1 MRLII
6 FKAACIAVLLS
17 GPGRA
22 CSQSYYVVVGAFAS
36 KDNAS
41 EFKGYLPTQV
51 LDTSYSVSENENLLH
66 FYVLKT
72 SDKASAISRSADL
85 GRIVRAWQDEQKFA
99 SPASPEELIKGS
111 IALASSAPEKET
123 ETMEGSS
130 ASASA
135 SSSMARSADA
145 APRPAGK
152 YFKFLIENPEGEP
165 VNAALHHV
173 DFAKGREVA
182 TYKSNT
188 FVNPLAQT
196 EPMAVVCDL
205 VGYKEIQK
213 YIDYSNPSAY
223 VEEAYLDADGTW
235 VIPYKLEPVEAGDV
249 SVMYNVS
256 FYKDAALMRK
266 PSQADLDQL
275 AAIMQSNPYYE
286 ITIHSYCNGRNRREI
301 LAPGSNSRNY
311 FDADGAVRVKWT
323 ARDLTMLRA
332 KAIKAYLID
341 KGIDPARIEVFP
353 WGATDMIVKADDP
366 NSSIN
371 DRIEIEFTR
380 D

>member
-1 MRLII
+1 MRLFIV
-6 FKAACIAVLLS
+6 KAACIAVLLS

-22 CSQSYYVVVGAFAS
+22 CSQSYYVVVGAFAA

-41 EFKGYLPTQV
+41 EFKGYLPTQL

-72 SDKASAISRSADL
+72 SDKESAISRSADL
-85 GRIVRAWQDEQKFA
+85 GKIIRTWQDEEKFTR
-99 SPASPEELIKGS
+99 PAGPEGTIKGS
-111 IALASSAPEKET
+111 IALASSAPEKEFT
-123 ETMEGSS
+123 NIEGSS

-135 SSSMARSADA
+135 SASLASTAEG

-152 YFKFLIENPEGEP
+152 YFKFLIESPEGKLM
-165 VNAALHHV
+165 NAPLHHV
-173 DFAKGREVA
+173 DFVNGREVA

-188 FVNPLAQT
+188 FVNPQVQS

-205 VGYKEIQK
+205 VGYKEMQK

-223 VEEAYLDADGTW
+223 VEEAYMDADGTW

-266 PSQADLDQL
+266 PAQADLDQL

-301 LAPGSNSRNY
+301 LAPG
-311 FDADGAVRVKWT
+311 
-323 ARDLTMLRA
+323 
-332 KAIKAYLID
+332 
-341 KGIDPARIEVFP
+341 
-353 WGATDMIVKADDP
+353 
-366 NSSIN
+366 
-371 DRIEIEFTR
+371 
-380 D
+380 